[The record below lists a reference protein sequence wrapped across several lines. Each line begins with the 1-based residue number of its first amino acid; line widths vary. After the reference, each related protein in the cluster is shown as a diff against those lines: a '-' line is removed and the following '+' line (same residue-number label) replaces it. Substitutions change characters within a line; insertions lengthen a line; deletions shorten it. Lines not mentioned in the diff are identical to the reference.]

1 MVTFITGFPG
11 SGKSYYEINKL
22 YNITLKN
29 HDLSKSIEVIYTN
42 INGIKFDDFP
52 KNGIEIKKLNI
63 EEFYIYLQESY
74 KIYNTFKNSDN
85 VDELLLKHTK
95 EKGFYNCLIAF
106 DECHDFLSNQDQVKV
121 YWLTYHRH
129 LHHEI
134 DLLTQNKGLVNTKYR
149 AIPEI
154 FIEAQPRSKKLF
166 SNTLS
171 YKHFASFAMR
181 KTDMF
186 NKSSIKTK
194 KEVFELYQSGNTSKQ
209 KSILSKFVGIILL
222 GLFLTFILFYF
233 LLKSFNVFGSE
244 KIEDNQTVT
253 KRVPKHQLNMENTQI
268 KSNHNNL
275 DIQDVFILKILFD
288 SREGYYIYN
297 NYYSVLHFRKF
308 LKDTQSKVISKYNL
322 ISNKTYKLSQLYI
335 KTNDE
340 SLNSFFVIPKVK
352 SNDSN
357 ELIDSKINF

>member
-1 MVTFITGFPG
+1 MVTFKTGFPG
-11 SGKSYYEINKL
+11 SGKTYHEVDKI
-22 YNITLKN
+22 YNIMLKN

-42 INGIKFDDFP
+42 INGIKLNDFP
-52 KNGIEIKKLNI
+52 KNGIELKKLNI

-74 KIYNTFKNSDN
+74 KIYNSYKNSDN
-85 VDELLLKHTK
+85 VDELLVKHTK
-95 EKGFYNCLIAF
+95 EKGFYKCLIAF

-134 DLLTQNKGLVNTKYR
+134 DLLTQNKSLVHTKYR

-154 FIEAQPRSKKLF
+154 FIEAQPISKKLF

-181 KTDMF
+181 KNDMF
-186 NKSSIKTK
+186 NKSSLKTK

-209 KSILSKFVGIILL
+209 KSIFRKFIILIFL
-222 GLFLTFILFYF
+222 GLFLSTLLFY
-233 LLKSFNVFGSE
+233 LLLNSFNVFDDL
-244 KIEDNQTVT
+244 EDEEIVIN
-253 KRVPKHQLNMENTQI
+253 KNPKHQVNNVNNQLRPNFDNM
-268 KSNHNNL
+268 
-275 DIQDVFILKILFD
+275 DIQNEFVLKIIFD

-297 NYYSVLHFRKF
+297 NYYSILHFRKF
-308 LKDTQSKVISKYNL
+308 LRDTNSKVISKYNL

-335 KTNDE
+335 KTNDD
-340 SLNSFFVIPKVK
+340 SLNKFFVVPKANT
-352 SNDSN
+352 NDESN
-357 ELIDSKINF
+357 ELINTKINF